1 MLTSGQVDR
10 GEKNPGKPSLALIA
24 IRPGALQDSLVALM
38 TTMPQVNA
46 LLIAEDATSAR
57 RTMAHHHPAL
67 VVIEAGLPAPAGSA
81 ADRRHP
87 TKEILA
93 ECPWARYI
101 VLADDVEQQRAAESA
116 GADVA
121 LIVGF
126 QAAQFTAAVEEVL
139 AREKETESHG
149 KAKN

>member
-1 MLTSGQVDR
+1 MLANGQVDR
-10 GEKNPGKPSLALIA
+10 GETNSRRPSLALIA

-46 LLIAEDATSAR
+46 VLIAEDVTAAR
-57 RTMAHHHPAL
+57 RTIAHHRPAL
-67 VVIEAGLPAPAGSA
+67 VVIEAGLPTDQGYDA
-81 ADRRHP
+81 

-93 ECPWARYI
+93 ECPWARCI

-126 QAAQFTAAVEEVL
+126 QAARFTAAVEKVL
-139 AREKETESHG
+139 AREKESDVSSG
-149 KAKN
+149 AVR